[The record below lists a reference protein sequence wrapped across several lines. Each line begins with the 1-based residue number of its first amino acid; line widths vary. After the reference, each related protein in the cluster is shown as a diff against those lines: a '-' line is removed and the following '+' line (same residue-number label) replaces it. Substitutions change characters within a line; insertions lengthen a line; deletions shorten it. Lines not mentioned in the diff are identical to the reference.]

1 MNDYQDGELI
11 AELRRV
17 KEELLTE
24 VKVITKLYAQATG
37 INESEAYN
45 CLHYIS
51 HLKEK
56 GKYKLPD
63 YIAKRITE
71 DIGHASMCWH
81 PLPTNEVFDSELA
94 AKIAKELCEFIA
106 NEMIKI

>member
-1 MNDYQDGELI
+1 LSYQDGELI

-17 KEELLTE
+17 KEELLNEIKLT
-24 VKVITKLYAQATG
+24 TKLYAQSAG
-37 INESEAYN
+37 ISESEAYN
-45 CLHYIS
+45 RIHNIS
-51 HLKEK
+51 HLKDK
-56 GKYKLPD
+56 GTYKLPD
-63 YIAKRITE
+63 YIVKRIHE

-94 AKIAKELCEFIA
+94 ARIAKELCEFIA